1 MEQHASVFASID
13 TDNSGTITPDELIK
27 AMLFRGMD
35 DREIS
40 ELFRKKTKMERKIRK
55 LQEWRRDN
63 GGSMYPPTT
72 SNSSS
77 NSPSQ
82 ASTAAAQ

>member
-40 ELFRKKTKMERKIRK
+40 ESRHRPR
-55 LQEWRRDN
+55 
-63 GGSMYPPTT
+63 SV
-72 SNSSS
+72 
-77 NSPSQ
+77 
-82 ASTAAAQ
+82 

>member
-1 MEQHASVFASID
+1 MP
-13 TDNSGTITPDELIK
+13 PDEAAGDMSSDLVE
-27 AMLFRGMD
+27 A
-35 DREIS
+35 EIS

-55 LQEWRRDN
+55 LQEWQRDN
-63 GGSMYPPTT
+63 GVDSLLPPGL

-82 ASTAAAQ
+82 ASTPSTCTPVSSPRSSPGRCAPGCG